1 MRGDEMIKLNRNKY
15 DYIISLG
22 GCCDVANQL
31 KHRGLRPCA
40 FPLDWTL
47 MINDRPIRYLPEGI
61 RSRFKQFCLRENMR
75 EFDPPSHEYGVERRR
90 LEDSVSGFRFIHH
103 FNSTPDDVLAFG
115 KTRGIL
121 QKRLDRLYDVVS
133 KSQNVLFVLSTVFTY
148 DAELLKDLYSALA
161 ETFPDTDIE
170 LVSMQFSSKEC
181 RSFVMLDGKIHV
193 ETYERCRCDR
203 YDTKFTTAEWKWM
216 DGLSLRGRQT
226 SAEVLKN
233 NRIIRLKYKLWKWLG
248 KSLERSGTACVSM
261 RF

>member
-1 MRGDEMIKLNRNKY
+1 MIKLNRNKY

-40 FPLDWTL
+40 FPLDWTY
-47 MINDRPIRYLPEGI
+47 MIDERPIQYLPEGF
-61 RSRFKQFCLRENMR
+61 RSRFKCFCLRENMH
-75 EFDPPSHEYGVERRR
+75 EFDSPSREYGVERRR
-90 LEDSVSGFRFIHH
+90 LEDLVSGFLFFFHH
-103 FNSTPDDVLAFG
+103 FNSTPDDVEAFG
-115 KTRGIL
+115 KARRIL
-121 QKRLDRLYDVVS
+121 QKRLDRLFDVVS

-203 YDTKFTTAEWKWM
+203 YDTKLTAAEWKWM
-216 DGLSLRGRQT
+216 DGLSLHGWRS

-233 NRIIRLKYKLWKWLG
+233 NRIVRLKYKLWKWLG
-248 KSLERSGTACVSM
+248 KSLERSGAACVSM
-261 RF
+261 RFR